1 MFFLQKGLLA
11 ADRARRST
19 EPLCEPHEA
28 ALNWIHSISEQS
40 TLGTGTQE
48 ER

>member
-11 ADRARRST
+11 ADRASRST
-19 EPLCEPHEA
+19 EPLCVPREA
-28 ALNWIHSISEQS
+28 ALYWSYGISEQS